1 MIDRGCW
8 DEAARVNIDAID
20 LLVSMNQYH
29 YKSFG
34 KLDSTEQREEFAKHM
49 NSIIE
54 SLMTKIGQDNIQL
67 KNHSYEA
74 LLKISNYPLTDYAVQ
89 IDKVMV
95 DSGTSDQRHLTAKLT
110 LLQDLIVQHKVNDQ
124 MYDAGK
130 IADFSIKQLDRDE
143 ADVKALGYIVLLR
156 QHE

>member
-8 DEAARVNIDAID
+8 DEAARVNIDAIN

-29 YKSFG
+29 YKNFE
-34 KLDSTEQREEFAKHM
+34 KLDSAEQREEFAKHM

-54 SLMTKIGQDNIQL
+54 SLMTKLGQDNIQL

-89 IDKVMV
+89 IDKVMA
-95 DSGTSDQRHLTAKLT
+95 DSGTSDQRPLQAKLT
-110 LLQDLIVQHKVNDQ
+110 LLQDLINKHKVNDQ

-130 IADFSIKQLDRDE
+130 IADFSIKQLARDE
-143 ADVKALGYIVLLR
+143 ADIKALGYAVLLR
-156 QHE
+156 QYE